1 MRKKTGHM
9 NFDDITKLING
20 RPGIRFNRVA
30 WGADLWLEYIWV
42 WDKYVPTWCGERS
55 GVVIRSPWGSYDI
68 GGKEKRDW
76 RIMQDLKTGR
86 IPEL

>member
-30 WGADLWLEYIWV
+30 WGSDLWLEYVYYGIHPYLMWRGRLKDGLAV
-42 WDKYVPTWCGERS
+42 
-55 GVVIRSPWGSYDI
+55 DI